1 MGRIGRSVRNT
12 ELCRLHPPYVAITFV
27 NRSGTLGRKTELESR
42 DTAVFGGP
50 HEGKGF
56 QREGAPILIF
66 LMFPSSRWGMF
77 EKSTWIRLPR
87 HVVVGHDVLPRV
99 PDVLGDLNLSRRPLV
114 VTSPTPR
121 SVAGEAIVQSLEA
134 AGYEPAVV
142 EIKVATFESVEK
154 AQDAARAHD
163 AGVLI
168 GVGGGKAIDVAKMA
182 AGDLGIGFVSVPT
195 AASHD
200 GIVSGRGSIPEGDTR
215 HSVAADPPLGVVAD
229 TGILADAPWEL
240 TTAGCA
246 DIISNY
252 TAVKD
257 WRLAHRLQDVP
268 YSEYAGALAE
278 MTAEL
283 LVDRADS
290 IHPGLE
296 ESAWVVVKALVS
308 SGVAMS
314 IAGSSR
320 PASGAEHLF
329 SHQLD
334 RIAPG
339 AALHGHQVG
348 VGTIMIEFLHTGETG
363 DWHAVR
369 DALDTLGAP
378 TTARELGIDADDIIA
393 ALTTAH
399 EIRDR
404 YTILGNGMN
413 EAAAR
418 ETARKTGII

>member
-1 MGRIGRSVRNT
+1 
-12 ELCRLHPPYVAITFV
+12 
-27 NRSGTLGRKTELESR
+27 
-42 DTAVFGGP
+42 
-50 HEGKGF
+50 
-56 QREGAPILIF
+56 
-66 LMFPSSRWGMF
+66 MF

-87 HVVVGHDVLPRV
+87 TVVVGHEVLDDVVAAVDELR
-99 PDVLGDLNLSRRPLV
+99 LGERPLV

-121 SVAGEAIVQSLEA
+121 EVAAERVAADFEA
-134 AGYEPAVV
+134 AGYAPAIA
-142 EIKVATFESVEK
+142 EIEEASFASVESVL
-154 AQDAARAHD
+154 AAIDDHD
-163 AGVLI
+163 PTFLV

-182 AGDLGIGFVSVPT
+182 GHEAGLGFVSVPT

-200 GIVSGRGSIPEGDTR
+200 GIVSGRGSIPEGDSR
-215 HSVAADPPLGVVAD
+215 HSVAAQPPLAVVAD

-257 WRLAHRLQDVP
+257 WRLANRLHGVEF
-268 YSEYAGALAE
+268 SEYAAALAE
-278 MTAEL
+278 MTAEM
-283 LVDRADS
+283 LVESAGS
-290 IHPGLE
+290 IRPGLE
-296 ESAWVVVKALVS
+296 ESAWIVVKALVS

-334 RIAPG
+334 RLAPG

-348 VGTIMIEFLHTGETG
+348 VGTILLEYVHTGEHG
-363 DWHAVR
+363 DWAAVR
-369 DALDTLGAP
+369 DALEQLGAP
-378 TTARELGIDADDIIA
+378 TTAEGLGVDAEVVIE
-393 ALTTAH
+393 ALATAH

-404 YTILGNGMN
+404 YTILGGGMS
-413 EAAAR
+413 EPAAR
-418 ETARKTGII
+418 TVAERTGVI